1 MPNLPRVLRS
11 SIMMAVTAPLLVGL
25 IGCTNMA
32 ANTVATTSAVAPAV
46 TPSVAA
52 ADPTKPPKSVLWAG
66 NSFFYYNNSMHGH
79 VSRMLADAKVA
90 GTRAT
95 SVTISGAGIDWHDM
109 ASHFKPESGMS
120 KYGFN
125 ARNEVVFNQFE
136 RRYDAVIM
144 MDCSQCPIHPTL
156 KPVFYDTIQKHI
168 ATVRQNGAVP
178 YLFASWA
185 YADQPEMTEQL
196 LAEYTKAAKMFNAR
210 VVPAGLAFA
219 NSIKA
224 RPDVNLYV
232 DDKRH
237 PSLAGTYLAAAT
249 VVALV
254 YQTDPTAITYT
265 AGLPA
270 DVAAHLR
277 RVALDTVRTFKP

>member
-1 MPNLPRVLRS
+1 MSSLPGVLRFR
-11 SIMMAVTAPLLVGL
+11 IMAVATALIFGLVG
-25 IGCTNMA
+25 CANMA
-32 ANTVATTSAVAPAV
+32 SNTVTSTPAVAPAD
-46 TPSVAA
+46 PS
-52 ADPTKPPKSVLWAG
+52 KPPKSVLWVG

-125 ARNEVVFNQFE
+125 ARNEVIFNQFE

-156 KPVFYDTIQKHI
+156 KPVFYETIQKHI

-185 YADQPEMTEQL
+185 YSDQPEMTDQL
-196 LAEYTKAAKMFNAR
+196 SAEYIKAAKMFNAR

-232 DDKRH
+232 EDKRH
-237 PSLAGTYLAAAT
+237 PSPAGTYLGAAT
-249 VVALV
+249 VLALV
-254 YQTDPTAITYT
+254 YQIDPTTISYN

-277 RVALDTVRTFKP
+277 RVAWDTVRTFKP

>member
-1 MPNLPRVLRS
+1 MFTQSRASVVSFSAVL
-11 SIMMAVTAPLLVGL
+11 LLIVASAQL
-25 IGCTNMA
+25 IGCAQTGA
-32 ANTVATTSAVAPAV
+32 AQTASPSAAPAR
-46 TPSVAA
+46 PAES
-52 ADPTKPPKSVLWAG
+52 PKTVLWVG

-79 VSRMLADAKVA
+79 VQRMLADAKVT

-109 ASHFKPESGMS
+109 ASHFKPESGMA
-120 KYGFN
+120 KYSFN
-125 ARNEVVFNQFE
+125 SRNEVTFNKVE

-156 KPVFYDTIQKHI
+156 KPVFHETVKKHV
-168 ATVRQNGAVP
+168 ATVRANSAAP

-196 LAEYTKAAKMFNAR
+196 AAEYIAAAKQNNAS
-210 VVPAGLAFA
+210 VIPAGYAFA

-224 RPDVNLYV
+224 RPEINLYEA
-232 DDKRH
+232 DKRH
-237 PSLAGTYLAAAT
+237 PSLAGTYLGAAT
-249 VVALV
+249 VLAAV
-254 YQTDPTAITYT
+254 YKVNPTTVSYT

-277 RVALDTVRTFKP
+277 QVAQQTVEGFKP

>member
-1 MPNLPRVLRS
+1 MSSLYRIALTGLLATFLFALP
-11 SIMMAVTAPLLVGL
+11 
-25 IGCTNMA
+25 GCA
-32 ANTVATTSAVAPAV
+32 SKPAV
-46 TPSVAA
+46 LA
-52 ADPTKPPKSVLWAG
+52 ADSSQPPKAVLWVG
-66 NSFFYYNNSMHGH
+66 NSYFYYNNSMHGH
-79 VSRMLADAKVA
+79 VARMLADAKVT

-109 ASHFKPESGMS
+109 ASHFKPESGMA
-120 KYGFN
+120 KYTFN
-125 ARNEVVFNQFE
+125 SRNEVVFNQFD

-156 KPVFYDTIQKHI
+156 KPVFYDTVQKHI
-168 ATVRQNGAVP
+168 ATVRSNGAVP

-185 YADQPEMTEQL
+185 YADQPQMTDQL
-196 LAEYTKAAKMFNAR
+196 AAEYASASQQFGAR

-224 RPDVNLYV
+224 RPEVNLY
-232 DDKRH
+232 DPDKRH
-237 PSLAGTYLAAAT
+237 PSLAGTYLGAAT
-249 VVALV
+249 VLASV
-254 YQTDPTAITYT
+254 YQIDPTTITYA

-277 RVALDTVRTFKP
+277 RVAADTVRAYKP